1 MIQQTSL
8 LSYQQ
13 LKTMEDITEQQRRLL
28 ATYYVCGDLSDTE
41 AEVKSGLEI
50 NAVCG
55 RRNELIADYKLIAA
69 KGRERRGYNDRM
81 VIVWGIPADRM
92 QEVTNFLYT
101 TKEGK
106 Q

>member
-8 LSYQQ
+8 VSYHQ
-13 LKTMEDITEQQRRLL
+13 LRKMEDISDQQRRLL

-41 AEVKSGLEI
+41 AEDKSGLEI

-55 RRNELIADYKLIAA
+55 RRNELIQDFKLIAD
-69 KGRERRGYNDRM
+69 KGRERRGFNNRM
-81 VIVWGIPADRM
+81 VIVWGIPADKKAA
-92 QEVTNFLYT
+92 VTNFLYT